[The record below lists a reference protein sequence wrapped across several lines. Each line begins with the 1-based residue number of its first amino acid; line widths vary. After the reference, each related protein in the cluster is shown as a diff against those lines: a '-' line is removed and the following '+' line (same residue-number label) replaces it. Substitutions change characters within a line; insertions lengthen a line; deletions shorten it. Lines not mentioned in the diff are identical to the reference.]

1 MSRHAGGYSADLVQS
16 AIVPI
21 MIQSIS
27 RRVIAI
33 AASVRRRILAVGT
46 SENEYVNQGLA
57 LLVLFLLACIFGTC
71 ALIIATK

>member
-57 LLVLFLLACIFGTC
+57 LTVLFLLAGIFGTC
-71 ALIIATK
+71 ALIVATK